1 MIKFLEVFAQ
11 NENLHFT
18 GSLMIF
24 VGLMALLMLGFA
36 GDGADV
42 DFELELDLDV
52 DVADTTSGAPLI
64 CFLLPFFGF
73 FGALGLVSNSLL
85 TDILDVTV
93 TQKSVISSLL
103 SAAVSYQLSIR
114 FARFVAKLLPAV
126 ESYGLSNTDVAGC
139 IAEVLGEKMNS
150 SNTVRI
156 SVTDT
161 LDNMHTLRGQLMTG
175 YDDVEHGGIVRI
187 IKHDE
192 ESDICFC
199 VPASASHPQ
208 PSQSDPGSSS

>member
-1 MIKFLEVFAQ
+1 MFEFLEVFAQ
-11 NENLHFT
+11 SENLHFT

-24 VGLMALLMLGFA
+24 VGLMALLMLGFV
-36 GDGADV
+36 GDGVDV
-42 DFELELDLDV
+42 DFELELDMDV
-52 DVADTTSGAPLI
+52 DVADTMAGYPLI

-73 FGALGLVSNSLL
+73 FGSLGLVSNWLL
-85 TDILDVTV
+85 TDALDVTV
-93 TQKSVISSLL
+93 TQKTVISTLL
-103 SAAVSYQLSIR
+103 SAAVSYQLSNR
-114 FARFVAKLLPAV
+114 FARLVGKLLPAV

-139 IAEVLGEKMNS
+139 LAEILGEKMDS
-150 SNTVRI
+150 SKTVRI

-199 VPASASHPQ
+199 VPVSASIP
-208 PSQSDPGSSS
+208 PSPPSDSA

>member
-1 MIKFLEVFAQ
+1 MADFFVVFLQ
-11 NENLHFT
+11 SENLHFT

-24 VGLMALLMLGFA
+24 VGLMALLMLGFV
-36 GDGADV
+36 GDGIDV
-42 DFELELDLDV
+42 DLDLDV
-52 DVADTTSGAPLI
+52 ADASAGFPLI

-73 FGALGLVSNSLL
+73 FGLLGLVSNWLL
-85 TDILDVTV
+85 TDVLDVTV
-93 TQKSVISSLL
+93 TQKTVISSLI
-103 SAAVSYQLSIR
+103 SGVVSYQLSIR
-114 FARFVAKLLPAV
+114 FSRLVGKLLPAV

-139 IAEVLGEKMNS
+139 LAEILGEKMDS
-150 SNTVRI
+150 RKTVRI

-175 YDDVEHGGIVRI
+175 YDDVEHGEIVRI

-199 VPASASHPQ
+199 VPVSASIP
-208 PSQSDPGSSS
+208 PSPPSDSA